1 MTKPAVSYLD
11 YPIYSAASDGNF
23 IITSGGGG
31 GKDYGIEDQLEL
43 HRYSAETKKLVTFDS
58 VASGGVIDSLNHNNL
73 FCGCSDKE
81 CVLIKADTNLGLKV
95 VHRFGAET
103 ASKRLIVARFSPT
116 GEYVV
121 AGGEDRIIRVW
132 RVFNEDPQSTEA
144 GGGEQQQPQQK
155 IRTELMAELRGHQ
168 GDIKDVSMS
177 EDSQLVASCG
187 GDGRLCLWDWR
198 VVTLE
203 AGTPPASSDKK
214 VEDLPAAAARA
225 SPTAAAPQAAKL
237 QEVCAVCCDSSSPCC
252 QLAVSDDQQRI
263 AIGLANGSCKV
274 FDRRLTQLGKAAAH
288 ELPAT
293 GLCFIENG
301 MVLVSTSADY
311 SVAVLDTSPR
321 PLLRVSGCCC
331 CFFLGGL
338 LFLAAVIVALQH
350 VLYTGQQL
358 LLLRQQ
364 ALASGNYEA
373 TLRDL
378 LSDTLLQQHQNADSS
393 ADAEVSLH
401 QPQPT
406 TQQQPPPGPRGHA
419 ESPHDEL

>member
-58 VASGGVIDSLNHNNL
+58 VASGGVIDSLNHNKHASL

-198 VVTLE
+198 GQELLLSHQVSHPRNSKQTLNVRCCRFLRGQHQ
-203 AGTPPASSDKK
+203 AGSSQKRLIAVASDARGPSFLFGWRYALYAAIPLHPAASSQF
-214 VEDLPAAAARA
+214 LTISRGSLSA
-225 SPTAAAPQAAKL
+225 SPMEAA
-237 QEVCAVCCDSSSPCC
+237 
-252 QLAVSDDQQRI
+252 
-263 AIGLANGSCKV
+263 
-274 FDRRLTQLGKAAAH
+274 RLTQLGKAAAH

-311 SVAVLDTSPR
+311 SVA
-321 PLLRVSGCCC
+321 
-331 CFFLGGL
+331 
-338 LFLAAVIVALQH
+338 H